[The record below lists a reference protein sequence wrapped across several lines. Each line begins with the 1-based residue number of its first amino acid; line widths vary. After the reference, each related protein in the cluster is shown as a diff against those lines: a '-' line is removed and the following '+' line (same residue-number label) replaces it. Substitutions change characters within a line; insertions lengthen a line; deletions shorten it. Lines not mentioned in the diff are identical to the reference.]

1 VTATLI
7 YTEVEEE
14 LRATV
19 RDLLADH
26 ASPAAVLA
34 RCESDQPYDLDLWRL
49 LGEMGATTLHVP
61 EELGGQGA
69 SLRET
74 AVVLE
79 ELGRSVAP
87 VPFLGSAVL
96 ASSVF
101 TSLGLPVPGETA
113 ALVVPFSS
121 WRPVFTSGTVRSVA
135 DASAASVL
143 IVPVSTSDGPE
154 LHLVHASDASIAP
167 VTSLDLTRPVADVT
181 VSGTSTVLAR
191 GSDAEDALRVALLTG
206 AGLLA
211 SEQVGL
217 AERCLFDTVAYLKE
231 RHQFG
236 RPVGSFQALKHRLAD
251 LYQELVT
258 ARAAARYAADALAT
272 GEDAEIAV
280 AVAAAHCSDVAV
292 HAAEEAVQ
300 LHGGIGMTWEHPAHL
315 YLKRAKAD
323 QLALGTPDRHR
334 AVLAEL
340 VDLRR

>member
-1 VTATLI
+1 MSATLI
-7 YTEVEEE
+7 YSEVEED
-14 LRATV
+14 LRASV

-34 RCESDQPYDLDLWRL
+34 RCESDQPYDLELWRL

-69 SLRET
+69 SMRET

-96 ASSVF
+96 ASAVF
-101 TSLGLPVPGETA
+101 TVLGEPVPSETA
-113 ALVVPFSS
+113 TLVVPFSS
-121 WRPVFTSGTVRSVA
+121 WQPVFSSGPVRSVA
-135 DASAASVL
+135 DATVASL
-143 IVPVSTSDGPE
+143 FIVPVSTPDGPE
-154 LHLVHASDASIAP
+154 LHLASSATVTP

-181 VSGTSTVLAR
+181 VSESTVLAR
-191 GSDAEDALRVALLTG
+191 GADASNALRVALLTG

-211 SEQVGL
+211 SEQVGI
-217 AERCLFDTVAYLKE
+217 AERCLFDTVAYLRE

-236 RPVGSFQALKHRLAD
+236 RAVGSFQALKHRLAD

-272 GEDAEIAV
+272 GEDVEIAV

-315 YLKRAKAD
+315 FLKRAKAD

-334 AVLAEL
+334 AALAEL
-340 VDLRR
+340 VDLRL

>member
-1 VTATLI
+1 MSATLI

-14 LRATV
+14 LRAAV
-19 RDLLADH
+19 RSLLADH
-26 ASPAAVLA
+26 ATTDSILK
-34 RCESDQPYDLDLWRL
+34 RCESDQPYDLDLWRQ

-69 SLRET
+69 SVRET
-74 AVVLE
+74 AVIME

-87 VPFLGSAVL
+87 VPFIGSAVL

-101 TSLGLPVPGETA
+101 TFLGQPVPSETA
-113 ALVVPFSS
+113 TLVVPFSS
-121 WRPVFTSGTVRSVA
+121 WQPAFSSGAVRSVA
-135 DASAASVL
+135 DASAASVFV
-143 IVPVSTSDGPE
+143 VPLSTSDGPE
-154 LHLVHASDASIAP
+154 LHLASSATVSA

-181 VSGTSTVLAR
+181 AFESSAVLAR
-191 GSDAEDALRVALLTG
+191 GEDAINALRVALLTG

-236 RPVGSFQALKHRLAD
+236 RAVGSFQALKHRLAD

-258 ARAAARYAADALAT
+258 ARAAARYAADALST
-272 GEDAEIAV
+272 GEDVEIAV

-292 HAAEEAVQ
+292 HAAEEMVQ

-315 YLKRAKAD
+315 FLKRAKAD

-334 AVLAEL
+334 AALADL
-340 VDLRR
+340 VDLRL

>member
-1 VTATLI
+1 
-7 YTEVEEE
+7 
-14 LRATV
+14 
-19 RDLLADH
+19 
-26 ASPAAVLA
+26 
-34 RCESDQPYDLDLWRL
+34 
-49 LGEMGATTLHVP
+49 M
-61 EELGGQGA
+61 
-69 SLRET
+69 
-74 AVVLE
+74 E
-79 ELGRSVAP
+79 ELGRSLAP

-96 ASSVF
+96 ASSIF
-101 TSLGLPVPGETA
+101 TSLGKAVPEETA
-113 ALVVPFSS
+113 TLVVPLSS
-121 WRPVFTSGTVRSVA
+121 WQPAFSPGAVRSVA
-135 DASAASVL
+135 DATVASVFV
-143 IVPVSTSDGPE
+143 VPLSTSEGPE
-154 LHLVHASDASIAP
+154 LHLASSATVTP

-181 VSGTSTVLAR
+181 AFESASVLAR
-191 GSDAEDALRVALLTG
+191 GDDAINAVRTALLTG

-211 SEQVGL
+211 SEQVGI

-236 RPVGSFQALKHRLAD
+236 RAVGSFQALKHRLAD

-272 GEDAEIAV
+272 GEDVEIAV

-334 AVLAEL
+334 AALAEL
-340 VDLRR
+340 VDLRL